1 MEFQFADCLTHI
13 CAYLCSILNPGV
25 TLVNALCI
33 QLPLTSS
40 FFYTCHLGLVSSFH
54 HRVIF
59 VPLSLSLSVCP
70 SYYICNQEKHCL
82 TLPYLT
88 DPPSFLPSLF
98 QSNNQCSVVCAA
110 YLISHPLSAL
120 MPFPI
125 TPPAFTLSSLVILLF
140 LLSQSAT
147 NQLTALSMPPT
158 PPLLVLSLRLPQNLS
173 WYLLLPEKWQSIGSV
188 VNLFVFML
196 SLCLC
201 SKPRRAYIPMRFKS
215 HTYSHIVMQLN
226 DDTY

>member
-1 MEFQFADCLTHI
+1 
-13 CAYLCSILNPGV
+13 
-25 TLVNALCI
+25 
-33 QLPLTSS
+33 
-40 FFYTCHLGLVSSFH
+40 
-54 HRVIF
+54 
-59 VPLSLSLSVCP
+59 
-70 SYYICNQEKHCL
+70 
-82 TLPYLT
+82 
-88 DPPSFLPSLF
+88 
-98 QSNNQCSVVCAA
+98 
-110 YLISHPLSAL
+110 

-196 SLCLC
+196 SLYAVSRDVRTYPCVL
-201 SKPRRAYIPMRFKS
+201 KVIHI
-215 HTYSHIVMQLN
+215 HT
-226 DDTY
+226 